1 MVLAVRRGRRR
12 GAWLLALALALGLLA
27 SPPLAGAAGPHA
39 RAAAAKTRARIY
51 HAFNRRGHSVF
62 RARARS
68 GSCFT
73 VSLTTQRRDAWRCS
87 TKSLIY
93 DPCFSSSKARGIV
106 LCPDGPWT
114 GTGVRMTLTD
124 VLPDRAGLGRA
135 PSTRLDPWALET
147 VDRRR
152 CLLGSGATNVV
163 QDQRLNYFCGRR
175 QDALWGFPDRGSQPW
190 TIFSAPP
197 TATQLTKRAGIRT
210 AWM

>member
-1 MVLAVRRGRRR
+1 MVLALPRGRRC
-12 GAWLLALALALGLLA
+12 GTWLLPALAVALLA
-27 SPPLAGAAGPHA
+27 PPAVTASAAAQP

-93 DPCFSSSKARGIV
+93 DPCFSSSKVRGIV
-106 LCPDGPWT
+106 LCPDGPWA

-124 VLPDRAGLGRA
+124 ALPDRAGLGRA
-135 PSTRLDPWALET
+135 PSTRLEPWALET
-147 VDRRR
+147 VDGRR
-152 CLLGSGATNVV
+152 CLLASGATNVV
-163 QDQRLNYFCGRR
+163 QEQRLNYFCGRR
-175 QDALWGFPDRGSQPW
+175 RDALWGSPDRSSQPW

-197 TATQLTKRAGIRT
+197 SAMQLTKRAGIRT